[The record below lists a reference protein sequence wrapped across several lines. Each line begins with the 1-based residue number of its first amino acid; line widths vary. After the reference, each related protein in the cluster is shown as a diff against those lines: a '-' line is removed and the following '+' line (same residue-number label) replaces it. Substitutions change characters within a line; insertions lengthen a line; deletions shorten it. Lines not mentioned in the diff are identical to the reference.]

1 MKRLVPACWKRQKDN
16 VVLNGSVGSLDIQ
29 LEWFEFPANGG
40 TTRALSYSPLFLH
53 HDIDASPTEP
63 ADTLGAC
70 VGLSELRHPLAS
82 GTVDMDILGR
92 VTGGRVGKAS
102 GANVKMFATSR
113 SLHGWEWVKGLL
125 GVRRWC
131 ESLL

>member
-53 HDIDASPTEP
+53 HDIDANAAKTTD
-63 ADTLGAC
+63 ALGAC
-70 VGLSELRHPLAS
+70 IRLSQLRHPLTS
-82 GTVDMDILGR
+82 GAVDVNILSR
-92 VTGGRVGKAS
+92 VTGG
-102 GANVKMFATSR
+102 
-113 SLHGWEWVKGLL
+113 
-125 GVRRWC
+125 
-131 ESLL
+131 